1 MPKKTITTRV
11 AGMVLETEVDVPE
24 EEVQKPAP
32 KAVEE
37 VCKVKPAEK
46 VAAKPVE
53 KKAKPAAKA
62 S

>member
-32 KAVEE
+32 KAVQETP
-37 VCKVKPAEK
+37 KAKPVE
-46 VAAKPVE
+46 KPVE
-53 KKAKPAAKA
+53 KKAKPAGKA